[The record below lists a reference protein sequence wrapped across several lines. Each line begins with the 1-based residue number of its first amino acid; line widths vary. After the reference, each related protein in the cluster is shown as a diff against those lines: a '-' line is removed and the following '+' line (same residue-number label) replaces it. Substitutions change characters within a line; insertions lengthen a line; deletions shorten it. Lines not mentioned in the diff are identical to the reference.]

1 VRGSADPR
9 PRGSGPILV
18 RHSRSRPDP
27 LRPAREW
34 ELSAGGWRLAR
45 ELAET
50 LAPLEPDALFA
61 SPETKARQ
69 TASVIADRL
78 RLEAVEVDELREHE
92 RARVPFLSGED
103 EFRRR
108 VHELFDRPDERVFG
122 EETAHEALERFT
134 AGLRGILEGGA
145 AGRPL
150 VVTHGTVMSLYLGRR
165 LGRSAREVWD
175 RLTMPCCVDLGR
187 EPEGSGG
194 SPFFLSF

>member
-18 RHSRSRPDP
+18 RHSRS
-27 LRPAREW
+27 
-34 ELSAGGWRLAR
+34 
-45 ELAET
+45 
-50 LAPLEPDALFA
+50 
-61 SPETKARQ
+61 
-69 TASVIADRL
+69 
-78 RLEAVEVDELREHE
+78 
-92 RARVPFLSGED
+92 
-103 EFRRR
+103 
-108 VHELFDRPDERVFG
+108 RPDERVFG